1 MRKLAIGAA
10 TTWAFLLFV
19 PAFAA
24 GPANNANKAT
34 KAMSNSVQQTP
45 NTGGVAPAEGAATP
59 GASPLEAAIAG
70 IRASGDSARRVQS
83 MKKVASIQIV
93 DVGSGGESERGAVE
107 KAASENRADV
117 KSLQDAIEANAALN
131 AKLQE
136 KSVKPQDVVATK
148 LKDDGSLTVFVDKS
162 AASH

>member
-1 MRKLAIGAA
+1 MAIGVAM
-10 TTWAFLLFV
+10 TCSFLFFL

-34 KAMSNSVQQTP
+34 KAMSDSVQQTP

-59 GASPLEAAIAG
+59 GESAIDSAIAG

-83 MKKVASIQIV
+83 MSKVASIQIV
-93 DVGSGGESERGAVE
+93 DVGSGGESERGAVA
-107 KAASENRADV
+107 KAASENRTGI
-117 KSLQDAIEANAALN
+117 KSLQDAIQANTALN